1 MVTVLALLGVL
12 GVLFAAAVLSTREQG
27 LLAEASPDDP
37 DLPLPDDPLTPADVG
52 LLRFSMAARGY
63 RMSEV
68 DLALERLAKELAD
81 RDKRIG
87 LLEAAA
93 RGKSKPEPVA
103 PVREAT
109 PRDLPVPEERVAPAV
124 VVAPQP
130 VEPVPVAD
138 PAPPEPVEPVL
149 VADPAAPE
157 PAPVQPAPVPAPVE
171 PPLSSGAAEPL
182 AAPES
187 AGEAVVPEPA
197 PAPVDPPELEDAP
210 VEPPAP
216 TPPTLV
222 EPTAQPPR
230 TPSTGPT
237 AWSSPSAVP
246 AFPVIDAP
254 ETDGPPP
261 QPELPSELVAQEQA
275 DDRADLDDPADD
287 RPR

>member
-27 LLAEASPDDP
+27 LLADTSPDDP
-37 DLPLPDDPLTPADVG
+37 DVPLPKDPLTPDDVG
-52 LLRFSMAARGY
+52 RLRFSMAARGY

-87 LLEAAA
+87 LLEAAT

-109 PRDLPVPEERVAPAV
+109 PQDLPVPEERVAPAV
-124 VVAPQP
+124 VVAP
-130 VEPVPVAD
+130 
-138 PAPPEPVEPVL
+138 
-149 VADPAAPE
+149 
-157 PAPVQPAPVPAPVE
+157 APVE
-171 PPLSSGAAEPL
+171 PALEQPL
-182 AAPES
+182 APVEPAEAAPS
-187 AGEAVVPEPA
+187 LAADTAGPLPTPEPTTSEPEPPPA
-197 PAPVDPPELEDAP
+197 PDPVDPPELEDAP
-210 VEPPAP
+210 VERPAP
-216 TPPTLV
+216 V
-222 EPTAQPPR
+222 
-230 TPSTGPT
+230 SGST
-237 AWSSPSAVP
+237 AWSSPSAMP

-261 QPELPSELVAQEQA
+261 QPDLPSELVAQEQA
-275 DDRADLDDPADD
+275 DDRADLDEPADG

>member
-1 MVTVLALLGVL
+1 MVTVLALLGVV

-37 DLPLPDDPLTPADVG
+37 DVPLPADPLTPADVG
-52 LLRFSMAARGY
+52 RLRFSMAARGY

-81 RDKRIG
+81 RDERIG

-103 PVREAT
+103 PA
-109 PRDLPVPEERVAPAV
+109 
-124 VVAPQP
+124 P
-130 VEPVPVAD
+130 VEPPLAS
-138 PAPPEPVEPVL
+138 VEPSL
-149 VADPAAPE
+149 ASRTAEPPAAPE
-157 PAPVQPAPVPAPVE
+157 NAGEAVVLGPPVDADPEPAAPAPVE
-171 PPLSSGAAEPL
+171 PP
-182 AAPES
+182 APE
-187 AGEAVVPEPA
+187 

-210 VEPPAP
+210 VE
-216 TPPTLV
+216 
-222 EPTAQPPR
+222 
-230 TPSTGPT
+230 TPSRPITGPT

-254 ETDGPPP
+254 DAYAPPLQPDLPP
-261 QPELPSELVAQEQA
+261 QPDLPSELVAQEQA
-275 DDRADLDDPADD
+275 DDRADVDDPADD

>member
-37 DLPLPDDPLTPADVG
+37 DVPLPDEPLTPDDVG
-52 LLRFSMAARGY
+52 RLRFSMAARGY

-81 RDKRIG
+81 RDRRIG

-93 RGKSKPEPVA
+93 RGTSKPESVA

-109 PRDLPVPEERVAPAV
+109 PQDLPVPEERVAPSV
-124 VVAPQP
+124 VVAPA
-130 VEPVPVAD
+130 PVA
-138 PAPPEPVEPVL
+138 PP
-149 VADPAAPE
+149 PAAPPLDPRTDE
-157 PAPVQPAPVPAPVE
+157 PLPAPENAGEAG
-171 PPLSSGAAEPL
+171 LSEAGLSPG
-182 AAPES
+182 APES
-187 AGEAVVPEPA
+187 PAAAESPA
-197 PAPVDPPELEDAP
+197 PSSPSS
-210 VEPPAP
+210 
-216 TPPTLV
+216 
-222 EPTAQPPR
+222 PR
-230 TPSTGPT
+230 PG

-254 ETDGPPP
+254 DADLP
-261 QPELPSELVAQEQA
+261 QPDLPSRLVAEEQA
-275 DDRADLDDPADD
+275 DDRADLDNPADE

>member
-37 DLPLPDDPLTPADVG
+37 DVPLPTDPLTPADVG
-52 LLRFSMAARGY
+52 RLRFSMAARGY

-93 RGKSKPEPVA
+93 RGRSKPEPVA

-109 PRDLPVPEERVAPAV
+109 PQDLPVPEERVVPSV
-124 VVAPQP
+124 VVP
-130 VEPVPVAD
+130 
-138 PAPPEPVEPVL
+138 
-149 VADPAAPE
+149 
-157 PAPVQPAPVPAPVE
+157 PAPVE
-171 PPLSSGAAEPL
+171 PPQEAPPLTSRTEEPL
-182 AAPES
+182 PAPEN
-187 AGEAVVPEPA
+187 AGEAVVSPPA
-197 PAPVDPPELEDAP
+197 PAPYP
-210 VEPPAP
+210 P
-216 TPPTLV
+216 TPARP
-222 EPTAQPPR
+222 A
-230 TPSTGPT
+230 

-254 ETDGPPP
+254 EADGPPP
-261 QPELPSELVAQEQA
+261 QADLPSELVAQEQA

>member
-27 LLAEASPDDP
+27 LLADASPDDP
-37 DLPLPDDPLTPADVG
+37 DVPLPEDPLTPDDVG
-52 LLRFSMAARGY
+52 RLRFSMAARGY

-68 DLALERLAKELAD
+68 DLALERLAQELAD

-87 LLEAAA
+87 LLEAAT

-109 PRDLPVPEERVAPAV
+109 PRDLPVPEERVVPAV
-124 VVAPQP
+124 VVAPTPVQP
-130 VEPVPVAD
+130 S
-138 PAPPEPVEPVL
+138 
-149 VADPAAPE
+149 PAAPPLAPDAE
-157 PAPVQPAPVPAPVE
+157 EPLPAPE
-171 PPLSSGAAEPL
+171 N
-182 AAPES
+182 
-187 AGEAVVPEPA
+187 AGEAGLPGPLPEPLPELA
-197 PAPVDPPELEDAP
+197 PATPPAGPVDPPELEDAP
-210 VEPPAP
+210 VEPPAAAEPAPQAAP
-216 TPPTLV
+216 TPYSSSS
-222 EPTAQPPR
+222 PR
-230 TPSTGPT
+230 PA

-261 QPELPSELVAQEQA
+261 QPDLPSELVAEEQA
-275 DDRADLDDPADD
+275 DDRADLDEPADD

>member
-37 DLPLPDDPLTPADVG
+37 DVPLPKDPLTPADVG
-52 LLRFSMAARGY
+52 RLRFSMAARGY

-93 RGKSKPEPVA
+93 RGRSKPEPVA

-109 PRDLPVPEERVAPAV
+109 PQDLPVPEERVAPSV

-130 VEPVPVAD
+130 V
-138 PAPPEPVEPVL
+138 PAPLPE
-149 VADPAAPE
+149 PE
-157 PAPVQPAPVPAPVE
+157 PAPEV
-171 PPLSSGAAEPL
+171 AAEP
-182 AAPES
+182 
-187 AGEAVVPEPA
+187 EPA
-197 PAPVDPPELEDAP
+197 LEPPQ
-210 VEPPAP
+210 PAP
-216 TPPTLV
+216 TPYSPSS
-222 EPTAQPPR
+222 PR
-230 TPSTGPT
+230 PA

-261 QPELPSELVAQEQA
+261 QPALPPQPDLPSELVAQEQA
-275 DDRADLDDPADD
+275 DDRTDLDEPADD